1 MGNHVS
7 ECYQARCS
15 CLCVL
20 TPSQYRDALEHGTA
34 FHCSAGHSQ
43 VFRKGESRLEKALR
57 LLAEEKRDHDRTRR
71 RLRGEEKTW
80 KCPFAGCHLQ
90 GGSKG
95 AMVRRIRR
103 HHMVRPPLMLP
114 ADAGPDAKNTEVHR

>member
-7 ECYQARCS
+7 KCYRTRCS

-20 TPSQYRDALEHGTA
+20 TPDQHRDALENGTP

-43 VFRKGESRLEKALR
+43 VYRKGESRLEKTQR
-57 LLAEEKRDHDRTRR
+57 LLTEEQRSHGYTKS
-71 RLRGEEKTW
+71 RLRDARKTW
-80 KCPFAGCHLQ
+80 KCPFAGCGNSGHSQ
-90 GGSKG
+90 G
-95 AMVRRIRR
+95 AMVRHIRR
-103 HHMVRPPLMLP
+103 HHMMRPPLMLP